1 MEDKVSWSAEL
12 KPLFYSGQDYERI
25 LFCLSPF
32 IWEESVAFPHLFL
45 DRPRNLVPLVFEV
58 CMVDVNALLEHAAFL
73 FSLFPG
79 VPLSV
84 LPTFCGLPLEGILR
98 MLFRTC
104 TNQDT
109 DLCAGIDLVFV

>member
-1 MEDKVSWSAEL
+1 MEGKISWLAKA

-45 DRPRNLVPLVFEV
+45 DRPRNLVPSVFEV

-84 LPTFCGLPLEGILR
+84 LPTFCGLPLEGLQR
-98 MLFRTC
+98 MIFRPC
-104 TNQDT
+104 TNRDSYF
-109 DLCAGIDLVFV
+109 CGGIDLVFV